1 MTPSANLTPVP
12 ASTSG
17 GEGTCTAGPNHEY
30 NECCGEGKS
39 RKVIR
44 SCNNS
49 GGFVY
54 AVGACDQSDGACGN
68 ISANTGTSCPSGQ
81 AYVNG
86 KCYSSGSCNPSC
98 PATST
103 CGQADGCSGVCTN
116 KCGNQAEA
124 NAVSAAGPTAGAN
137 GGIINGGN
145 SDSNACNASTGI
157 CQAGNGQTLQQ
168 CNCSRLSNN
177 QGSAGVCIQ
186 NCRPVSGSVDCQA
199 QANSSCQAVQLDVLD
214 GSGNVVDTIVCLP
227 PSGCSG
233 GEPVTGGVVTAAGG
247 SAPAAG
253 GGEPAAG
260 GGTSAPTAPAV
271 GGGIAA
277 ACVATQ
283 LYLGDSTT
291 PASAA
296 QIASLAVGD
305 TVRLAIKGNLA
316 SFTKGRFVIKLNNS
330 VVATQETAT
339 KRNLPGDPAAFEFIY
354 DYTIT
359 QGGSYSVEGS
369 IWQ

>member
-1 MTPSANLTPVP
+1 MCPAPNQNKYAPDGNQCFCSNPPASCAGPTPTPVVAMATTGSRKCSSGSGNICSQQNLSLGGTYQGFRCDSTGATGTDGLFLCRSTQITSGGATP
-12 ASTSG
+12 TPTAVGGAPSQPTNCGGPNQSCCNPSNYGSQTVATCQNGLYCHSDFTCSASTEGVCGWNPDSGSGTPSTSG
-17 GEGTCTAGPNHEY
+17 DNCIVFD
-30 NECCGEGKS
+30 CGAN
-39 RKVIR
+39 
-44 SCNNS
+44 SCN
-49 GGFVY
+49 
-54 AVGACDQSDGACGN
+54 A
-68 ISANTGTSCPSGQ
+68 
-81 AYVNG
+81 
-86 KCYSSGSCNPSC
+86 
-98 PATST
+98 
-103 CGQADGCSGVCTN
+103 
-116 KCGNQAEA
+116 GNQCTLNPRE
-124 NAVSAAGPTAGAN
+124 VP
-137 GGIINGGN
+137 
-145 SDSNACNASTGI
+145 CN
-157 CQAGNGQTLQQ
+157 
-168 CNCSRLSNN
+168 
-177 QGSAGVCIQ
+177 
-186 NCRPVSGSVDCQA
+186 
-199 QANSSCQAVQLDVLD
+199 QAVQNLGGNCGQVDYRNTTGGYCGVMVQNCY
-214 GSGNVVDTIVCLP
+214 GSCA
-227 PSGCSG
+227 
-233 GEPVTGGVVTAAGG
+233 GGVVTAAGG

-260 GGTSAPTAPAV
+260 GETPAPTAPAV

-330 VVATQETAT
+330 VVATQETTT